1 MCHLP
6 RRLAPDAVR
15 QSDLDASAADD
26 TPNRRALRVLQ
37 GAEHLHFRC
46 TGCGACCRSL
56 RVTLTHRDLARLLS
70 ALGAEALELVEFLAP
85 DAVDMTGEPETF
97 VELGAGR
104 RLMVLA
110 QRDGACRL
118 LDAENRCTAYLARPD
133 DCRQFPF
140 DLAETADGGG
150 LTLAL
155 LPLEGCDY
163 ELARPPDRDAR
174 EREIVDGDERRFRA
188 LAEYRAL
195 VARWNHLAARR
206 RRFGHRVGDGADFIA
221 YLRRA
226 A

>member
-1 MCHLP
+1 
-6 RRLAPDAVR
+6 
-15 QSDLDASAADD
+15 LDARARNEA
-26 TPNRRALRVLQ
+26 PNRRLLRVVQ
-37 GAEHLHFRC
+37 GAEHLHFHC
-46 TGCGACCRSL
+46 SGCGACCCSL
-56 RVTLTHRDLARLLS
+56 RVTLTHRDLTRLVA
-70 ALGAEALELVEFLAP
+70 ALGVAALELVEFLAP

-104 RLMVLA
+104 RLLVLA

-118 LDAENRCTAYLARPD
+118 LDADDRCTAYLARPD

-140 DLAETADGGG
+140 DVSETADGRA

-163 ELARPPDRDAR
+163 ERAPPGDFDAR
-174 EREIVDGDERRFRA
+174 EREIVEGDENRFRA

-195 VARWNHLAARR
+195 VARWNRLATRR

-221 YLRRA
+221 YLQRA
-226 A
+226 V